1 MWIIRRTPALL
12 DALPGEDSRLKDPD
26 SAVIDQQPE
35 YAKNEYRSIKPD
47 VLVLIGSCTHL
58 GCSPKF
64 HPEMQ
69 PVAWD
74 ENWKGGFFCPCHNS
88 RFDMAGRVYEGSPA
102 PTNLVVPPYRFV
114 DDSTI
119 VIGEDPE
126 QEVA

>member
-1 MWIIRRTPALL
+1 MVAVSLKKK
-12 DALPGEDSRLKDPD
+12 LPGEDSRLKDPD

-126 QEVA
+126 QEVD